1 MVIVRIKAGLGNQ
14 MFQYAVGRSLALQK
28 GTALLL
34 DKAGY
39 ETETFRKY
47 ELTRFKISGDTFNG
61 ARRTLEMQ
69 LQRRSLKPLRSLL
82 ETVRF
87 PFVPK
92 YIRDS
97 EKGFDERL
105 LRNNGDMYLD
115 GFWQSER
122 YFSPVR
128 EILLKE
134 FSFKEAPDT
143 ENSRMLS
150 RIGSCNAVCVHIRRG
165 DYSSTTSGQ
174 IKHGVCPLDY
184 YHSAL
189 EYIRQRTPNPAF
201 FVFSD
206 DPAWASS
213 NLSNLEAATFVS
225 HNVGRNDAEDMRLMM
240 NCRHFIIA
248 NSTFSWWSAWLSQNP
263 DKMIVAPK
271 RWYASAKQS
280 DKDLV
285 PEKWVRL

>member
-14 MFQYAVGRSLALQK
+14 MFQYAAGRSLALQK
-28 GTALLL
+28 GTTLLL

-39 ETETFRKY
+39 ETDTFRKY
-47 ELTRFKISGDTFNG
+47 ELTRFKISGETFNG

-69 LQRRSLKPLRSLL
+69 LQRQSLKPLRSLL

-92 YIRDS
+92 YIQDL
-97 EKGFDERL
+97 EDGFDERL
-105 LRNNGDMYLD
+105 TKINGDMYLD

-122 YFSPVR
+122 YFNSIR
-128 EILLKE
+128 DILLNE
-134 FSFKEAPDT
+134 FTFKDAPDQ
-143 ENSRMLS
+143 ENSRLLS

-165 DYSSTTSGQ
+165 DYLSSQGL

-184 YHSAL
+184 YHMGL
-189 EYIRQRTPNPAF
+189 EYIRQRTTNPAF

-206 DPAWASS
+206 DPAWAAS
-213 NLSNLEAATFVS
+213 NFSMFDSTTIVS
-225 HNVGRNDAEDMRLMM
+225 HNVGRNDVEDMRLMM

-248 NSTFSWWSAWLSQNP
+248 NSSFSWWSAWLSRNP
-263 DKMIVAPK
+263 EKMVVAPK
-271 RWYASAKQS
+271 RWVALSTYS
-280 DKDLV
+280 DKDRV
-285 PEKWVRL
+285 PENWIRF